1 MKITDIAFRRTCCGA
16 HGLRAEYIREDGV
29 GFLIRA
35 DLPDDITPVQDLTY
49 SVKIYEPDGKTLRQE
64 IDDLA
69 HDELID
75 VLTS

>member
-64 IDDLA
+64 ASEITAADL
-69 HDELID
+69 EVLI
-75 VLTS
+75 S